1 MWKRATIVM
10 IAVVFLGFGIAFASV
25 FKVAIVD
32 GKELQERAIDQTLRN
47 TSLSAKRGSIY
58 DANGAV
64 LAESASVWTVILE
77 PAYIKDDETR
87 LLIAKGLSE
96 ILDMD
101 EEKILEKTKLQ
112 NYYTYL
118 KREVETDVKD
128 QILKFIA
135 DNEISKGIVLEEAY
149 KRYYPNGSVGSVVL
163 GFTGTDN
170 QGLSGLEAQYDAEL
184 SGTAGKLVTAKNAIG
199 TNMPFEYEQNIPA
212 KDGYNLKLSIDKT
225 VQAVLEKYLEEGI
238 RNSLVANGATAI
250 LMDVQTG
257 AIKGLAVKGDF
268 DPNDPFEI
276 TDPAAKAEVEKI
288 EDDDEYN
295 EAFNKALQAQW
306 RNKAVSD
313 TYYPGSVFKMVTGS
327 IGLELGVIDENTGYT
342 CTGAFH
348 FGGNIA
354 DQHCWSYGHGFETF
368 VEGLCNSCNPFFI
381 YIGQLIGPHDFYRY
395 FDSFGFTKRTGI
407 DLPGEASSLYHDED
421 ELHVAELA
429 TLSYGQNFSIT
440 PIQMITACAAV
451 ANGGYL
457 LEPYVVE
464 QITDSEGNVIE
475 SHGRTVKRQVISENV
490 SRRMTAILNRNATV
504 GTAKNGYVAGYRI
517 CGKTGTSEKVAKRN
531 QELIDNPDAQM
542 TYIASYC
549 GYAPADDPQYA
560 LLMMFDEP
568 MAANYYGGSVAGP
581 VFARVMEELL
591 PYLGVERIYSE
602 AEKEHACGAAPNVT
616 GVSVEEA
623 QEDAGDLGYDTL
635 VLGSGETV
643 IDQIPYEG
651 SQIPAGGTIV
661 LYTDNASLSKRETVP
676 DFSGATLSNANDLA
690 AMNNL
695 QIEAGGAAAN
705 SYAVMASGQD
715 LMPGEKV
722 RPGTVVKV
730 TFIEIDQVN

>member
-10 IAVVFLGFGIAFASV
+10 LVVVFAGFGIAFASV

-58 DANGAV
+58 DCNGAV

-77 PAYIKDDETR
+77 PAYIEDDETR
-87 LLIAKGLSE
+87 LLIARGLSE

-101 EEKILEKTKLQ
+101 EDIILEKTKLQ

-128 QILKFIA
+128 QILKFMS
-135 DNEISKGIVLEEAY
+135 DNEISRGILLEEAY

-170 QGLSGLEAQYDAEL
+170 QGLSGIEAQYDAEL

-212 KDGYNLKLSIDKT
+212 QDGYNLRLSIDKT
-225 VQAVLEKYLEEGI
+225 VQSVLEKYLEEGI

-250 LMDVQTG
+250 LMDVKSG

-276 TDPAAKAEVEKI
+276 TDPTVRAEIEKI

-295 EAFNKALQAQW
+295 DAFNNALQTQW
-306 RNKAVSD
+306 RNKGVSD
-313 TYYPGSVFKMVTGS
+313 TYFPGSVFKMVTGS
-327 IGLELGVIDENTGYT
+327 IGLELGVINENTGYN
-342 CTGAFH
+342 CTGAFY
-348 FGGNIA
+348 FDNGIPP
-354 DQHCWSYGHGFETF
+354 QYCWSYGHGFESF

-395 FDSFGFTKRTGI
+395 FDSFGFTKKTGI
-407 DLPGEASSLYHDED
+407 DLPGEAGSIYFDED
-421 ELHVAELA
+421 ELNVAELA
-429 TLSYGQNFSIT
+429 TVSYGQNFAIT

-464 QITDSEGNVIE
+464 QITDSEGNVIR
-475 SHGRTVKRQVISENV
+475 SSGRTVKRQVISQNV
-490 SRRMTAILNRNATV
+490 SERMIAILNRNATV

-517 CGKTGTSEKVAKRN
+517 CGKTGTSEKVTKWN
-531 QELIDNPDAQM
+531 QDLLENPDAEM

-549 GYAPADDPQYA
+549 GFAPADDPQYA

-581 VFARVMEELL
+581 VFARAMEELL
-591 PYLGVERIYSE
+591 PYLGVERVYSE
-602 AEKEHACGAAPNVT
+602 SERAHACGAAPNVT

-623 QEDAGDLGYDTL
+623 QEDAGDLGYSTI

-651 SQIPAGGTIV
+651 ASIPAEGTIV
-661 LYTDNASLSKRETVP
+661 LYTDNTSLSKRETVP
-676 DFSGATLSNANDLA
+676 DFTGSTLYNANELA
-690 AMNNL
+690 KMNNL

-705 SYAVMASGQD
+705 SLVVMASGQD